1 MELSF
6 KNILVVGLGLIG
18 GSILKTIKELNI
30 PLEVYGL
37 DLHEE
42 VTKDA
47 NKIGLINNFDNQ
59 LKKIEE
65 DCLIIFSVPSLS
77 FERAFKL
84 IEGSFD
90 DEKVIF
96 TDTFSSKSKLLE
108 FLEGNADIG
117 EKFVMS
123 HPIAGSEKSGLM
135 NSLPFLFKD
144 KLVLVSHLN
153 SSSENNNVIKVK
165 SFWEQLGSKVS
176 IMDPVEHDKVLSKT
190 SHLPHVISFA
200 LMHFLEK
207 ELGEKVFKYSGGS
220 LESYTRIASSDPLMW
235 KDVTVSNK
243 EAVLEAIKGF
253 KSSLNEV
260 SKLIDS
266 EDEESILDFLSFVK
280 EVRDKQLFSDGTS
293 WKASEEDS

>member
-6 KNILVVGLGLIG
+6 KKILVVGLGLIG

-30 PLEVYGL
+30 PLKVYGL
-37 DLHEE
+37 DLDEE

-47 NKIGLINNFDNQ
+47 NNMGLINNIDNQ
-59 LKKIEE
+59 LKRIEE

-84 IEGSFD
+84 IEGSFNN
-90 DEKVIF
+90 EKVIF

-108 FLEGNADIG
+108 FLEANTEVS
-117 EKFVMS
+117 EKFIMS
-123 HPIAGSEKSGLM
+123 HPIAGSEKSGLANY
-135 NSLPFLFKD
+135 NSLLFKD
-144 KLVLVSHLN
+144 KLVVLSTLN
-153 SSSENNNVIKVK
+153 GDKDNNKLNKVK
-165 SFWEQLGSKVS
+165 NFWELLGSKVS
-176 IMDPVEHDKVLSKT
+176 IMDPLEHDKVFSKT
-190 SHLPHVISFA
+190 SHLPHIIAFA
-200 LMHFLEK
+200 LMHYLEK
-207 ELGEKVFKYSGGS
+207 ELGDKVFKYSGGS

-260 SKLIDS
+260 SQLIDS
-266 EDEESILDFLSFVK
+266 EEEESILDYLSFVK
-280 EVRDKQLFSDGTS
+280 EVRDKRL
-293 WKASEEDS
+293 EEDS

>member
-37 DLHEE
+37 DLDEE
-42 VTKDA
+42 VTKKA
-47 NKIGLINNFDNQ
+47 NNIGLINNIDNQ

-65 DCLIIFSVPSLS
+65 DCLIVFSVPSLS
-77 FERAFKL
+77 IERAFKL
-84 IEGSFD
+84 IEESFN

-108 FLEGNADIG
+108 FLEANTKVG

-123 HPIAGSEKSGLM
+123 HPIAGSEKSGLANY
-135 NSLPFLFKD
+135 NSLLFKD
-144 KLVLVSHLN
+144 KLVVLSVVNGDKNNKKLN
-153 SSSENNNVIKVK
+153 KVK
-165 SFWEQLGSKVS
+165 NFWELLGSKVT
-176 IMDPVEHDKVLSKT
+176 ILDPEEHDKVFSKT
-190 SHLPHVISFA
+190 SHLPHVIAFT
-200 LMHFLEK
+200 LMHYLEK
-207 ELGEKVFKYSGGS
+207 ELGDKVFKYSGGS

-235 KDVTVSNK
+235 KDVTISNK

-253 KSSLNEV
+253 KFSLNQMY
-260 SKLIDS
+260 KLIES
-266 EDEESILDFLSFVK
+266 EDEESILDYLRFVK
-280 EVRDKQLFSDGTS
+280 EVRDKRL
-293 WKASEEDS
+293 EEGS

>member
-37 DLHEE
+37 DLDEE
-42 VTKDA
+42 VTKKA
-47 NKIGLINNFDNQ
+47 NNIGLINNIDNQ

-65 DCLIIFSVPSLS
+65 DCLIVFSVPSLS
-77 FERAFKL
+77 IERAFKL
-84 IEGSFD
+84 IQDSFN

-108 FLEGNADIG
+108 FLESNTKVG

-123 HPIAGSEKSGLM
+123 HPIAGSEKSGLANY
-135 NSLPFLFKD
+135 NSLLFKD
-144 KLVLVSHLN
+144 KLVVLSAVNGDKDNKKLN
-153 SSSENNNVIKVK
+153 KVK
-165 SFWEQLGSKVS
+165 NFWELLGSKVT
-176 IMDPVEHDKVLSKT
+176 ILDPEEHDKVFSKT
-190 SHLPHVISFA
+190 SHLPHVIAFT
-200 LMHFLEK
+200 LMHYLEK
-207 ELGEKVFKYSGGS
+207 ELGDKVFKYSGGS

-235 KDVTVSNK
+235 KDVTISNK

-253 KSSLNEV
+253 KSSLNQM
-260 SKLIDS
+260 SKLIES
-266 EDEESILDFLSFVK
+266 EDEESILDYLRFVK
-280 EVRDKQLFSDGTS
+280 EVRDKRLE
-293 WKASEEDS
+293 KDS

>member
-30 PLEVYGL
+30 PLKVYGL
-37 DLHEE
+37 DLDEE
-42 VTKDA
+42 VTKKA
-47 NKIGLINNFDNQ
+47 NNIGLINNIDNQ

-65 DCLIIFSVPSLS
+65 DSLIVFSVPSLS
-77 FERAFKL
+77 IERAFKL
-84 IEGSFD
+84 IEDSFN

-108 FLEGNADIG
+108 FLESNTKVG

-123 HPIAGSEKSGLM
+123 HPIAGSEKSGLANY
-135 NSLPFLFKD
+135 NSLLFKD
-144 KLVLVSHLN
+144 KLVVLSAVNGDKDNKKLS
-153 SSSENNNVIKVK
+153 KVK
-165 SFWEQLGSKVS
+165 NFWELLGSKVT
-176 IMDPVEHDKVLSKT
+176 ILDPEEHDKVFSKT
-190 SHLPHVISFA
+190 SHLPHIIAFT
-200 LMHFLEK
+200 LMHYLEK
-207 ELGEKVFKYSGGS
+207 ELGDKVFKYSGGS

-253 KSSLNEV
+253 KSSLNQM
-260 SKLIDS
+260 SKLIES
-266 EDEESILDFLSFVK
+266 EDEESILDYLRFVK
-280 EVRDKQLFSDGTS
+280 EVRDKRL
-293 WKASEEDS
+293 EEDS

>member
-30 PLEVYGL
+30 PLKVYGL
-37 DLHEE
+37 DLDEE

-47 NKIGLINNFDNQ
+47 NNMGLINNIDNQ
-59 LKKIEE
+59 LKRIEE

-84 IEGSFD
+84 IEDSFNN
-90 DEKVIF
+90 EKVIF

-108 FLEGNADIG
+108 FLEANTKVS
-117 EKFVMS
+117 EKFIMS
-123 HPIAGSEKSGLM
+123 HPIAGSEKSGLANY
-135 NSLPFLFKD
+135 NSLLFKD
-144 KLVLVSHLN
+144 KLVVLSTLN
-153 SSSENNNVIKVK
+153 GDKDNKKLNKVK
-165 SFWEQLGSKVS
+165 NFWELLGSKVS
-176 IMDPVEHDKVLSKT
+176 IMDPVEHDKVFSKT
-190 SHLPHVISFA
+190 SHLPHIIAFA
-200 LMHFLEK
+200 LMHYLEK
-207 ELGEKVFKYSGGS
+207 ELGDKVFKYSGGS

-280 EVRDKQLFSDGTS
+280 EVRDKQL
-293 WKASEEDS
+293 EEDS

>member
-37 DLHEE
+37 DLDEE
-42 VTKDA
+42 VTKKA
-47 NKIGLINNFDNQ
+47 NNIGLINNIDNQ
-59 LKKIEE
+59 LRKIEE
-65 DCLIIFSVPSLS
+65 DCLIVFSVPSLS
-77 FERAFKL
+77 IERAFKL
-84 IEGSFD
+84 IEDSFN

-108 FLEGNADIG
+108 FLESNTKVG

-123 HPIAGSEKSGLM
+123 HPIAGSEKSGLANY
-135 NSLPFLFKD
+135 NSLLFKD
-144 KLVLVSHLN
+144 KLVVLSAVNGDKDNKELN
-153 SSSENNNVIKVK
+153 KVK
-165 SFWEQLGSKVS
+165 NFWELLGSKVT
-176 IMDPVEHDKVLSKT
+176 ILDPEEHDKVFSKT
-190 SHLPHVISFA
+190 SHLPHVIAFT
-200 LMHFLEK
+200 LMHYLEK
-207 ELGEKVFKYSGGS
+207 ELGDKVFKYSGGS

-253 KSSLNEV
+253 KSSLNQM
-260 SKLIDS
+260 SKLIES
-266 EDEESILDFLSFVK
+266 EDEESILEYLRFVK
-280 EVRDKQLFSDGTS
+280 EVRDKRL
-293 WKASEEDS
+293 EEDS

>member
-37 DLHEE
+37 DLDEE
-42 VTKDA
+42 VTKKA
-47 NKIGLINNFDNQ
+47 NNIGLINNIDNQ

-65 DCLIIFSVPSLS
+65 DCLIVFSVPSLS
-77 FERAFKL
+77 IERAFKL
-84 IEGSFD
+84 IEDSFN

-108 FLEGNADIG
+108 FLESNTKVG

-123 HPIAGSEKSGLM
+123 HPIAGSEKSGLANY
-135 NSLPFLFKD
+135 NSLLFKD
-144 KLVLVSHLN
+144 KLVVLSAVNGDKNNKKLN
-153 SSSENNNVIKVK
+153 KVK
-165 SFWEQLGSKVS
+165 NFWELLGSKVT
-176 IMDPVEHDKVLSKT
+176 ILDPEEHDKVFSKT
-190 SHLPHVISFA
+190 SHLPHVIAFT
-200 LMHFLEK
+200 LMHYLEK
-207 ELGEKVFKYSGGS
+207 ELGDKVFKYSGGS

-235 KDVTVSNK
+235 KDVSVSNK

-253 KSSLNEV
+253 KSSLNQL
-260 SKLIDS
+260 SKLIES
-266 EDEESILDFLSFVK
+266 EDEESILDYLRFVK
-280 EVRDKQLFSDGTS
+280 EVRDKRL
-293 WKASEEDS
+293 EEDS

>member
-37 DLHEE
+37 DLDEE
-42 VTKDA
+42 VTKKA
-47 NKIGLINNFDNQ
+47 NNIGLINNIDNQ

-65 DCLIIFSVPSLS
+65 DCLIVFSVPSLS
-77 FERAFKL
+77 IERAFKL
-84 IEGSFD
+84 IEDSFN

-108 FLEGNADIG
+108 FLESNTKVGKN
-117 EKFVMS
+117 FVMS
-123 HPIAGSEKSGLM
+123 HPIAGSEKSGLANY
-135 NSLPFLFKD
+135 NSLLFKD
-144 KLVLVSHLN
+144 KLVVLSAVNGDKNNKKLN
-153 SSSENNNVIKVK
+153 KVK
-165 SFWEQLGSKVS
+165 NFWELLGSKVT
-176 IMDPVEHDKVLSKT
+176 ILDPEEHDKVFSKT
-190 SHLPHVISFA
+190 SHLPHVIAFT
-200 LMHFLEK
+200 LMHYLEK
-207 ELGEKVFKYSGGS
+207 ELGDKVFKYSGGS

-253 KSSLNEV
+253 KSSLNQM
-260 SKLIDS
+260 SRLIES
-266 EDEESILDFLSFVK
+266 EDEESILDYLRFVK
-280 EVRDKQLFSDGTS
+280 EVRDKRL
-293 WKASEEDS
+293 EEDS

>member
-37 DLHEE
+37 DLDEE
-42 VTKDA
+42 VTKKA
-47 NKIGLINNFDNQ
+47 NNIGLINNIDNQ

-65 DCLIIFSVPSLS
+65 DCLIVFSVPSLS
-77 FERAFKL
+77 IERAFKL
-84 IEGSFD
+84 IQDSFN

-108 FLEGNADIG
+108 FLESNTKVG

-123 HPIAGSEKSGLM
+123 HPIAGSEKSGLANY
-135 NSLPFLFKD
+135 NSLLFKD
-144 KLVLVSHLN
+144 KLVVLSAVNGDKDHKKLN
-153 SSSENNNVIKVK
+153 KVK
-165 SFWEQLGSKVS
+165 NFWELLGSKVT
-176 IMDPVEHDKVLSKT
+176 ILDPGEHDKVFSKT
-190 SHLPHVISFA
+190 SHLPHIIAFT
-200 LMHFLEK
+200 LMHYLEK
-207 ELGEKVFKYSGGS
+207 ELGDKVFKYSGGS

-235 KDVTVSNK
+235 KDITVSNK

-253 KSSLNEV
+253 KSSLNQM
-260 SKLIDS
+260 SKLIEL
-266 EDEESILDFLSFVK
+266 EDEESILHYLRFVK
-280 EVRDKQLFSDGTS
+280 EVRDKRL
-293 WKASEEDS
+293 EEDS